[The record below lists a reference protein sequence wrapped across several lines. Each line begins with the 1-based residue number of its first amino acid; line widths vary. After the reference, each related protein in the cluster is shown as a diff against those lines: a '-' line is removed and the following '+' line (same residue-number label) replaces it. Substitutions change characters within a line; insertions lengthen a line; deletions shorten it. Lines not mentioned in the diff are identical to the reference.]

1 LMYVEVQIQREMA
14 AYLGNKLVQMGTK
27 IVGVGRNYAAHA
39 KELGNALPS
48 EPLLFLKP
56 TSSYIRE
63 GMAIE
68 IPHPCTALDHE
79 VELGVVIGKKGRD
92 IPQHAAMDHISGYAL
107 ALDMTARELQA
118 VAKQKGLPWTLA
130 KGYDTFTPIGNFI
143 PKTKVPS
150 CDDLELW
157 LEVDGKLRQKGNTKD
172 MIFSIPVL
180 ISYISSIMTL
190 NEGDVIL
197 TGIYSHQISFVQIA
211 FRRKGK
217 LSHGANALVKISKI
231 LWDSISNVHL
241 WLLR

>member
-1 LMYVEVQIQREMA
+1 MYVEAQIQREMA

-56 TSSYIRE
+56 TSSYVRE

-197 TGIYSHQISFVQIA
+197 TGTPSGVGPVKAGQKITAGITGLVEMSFDV
-211 FRRKGK
+211 K
-217 LSHGANALVKISKI
+217 LRVSQSASR
-231 LWDSISNVHL
+231 W
-241 WLLR
+241 

>member
-1 LMYVEVQIQREMA
+1 MKHVAHHAFSRNNRVRHFLDKRSLLLMYVEVQIQREMA

-118 VAKQKGLPWTLA
+118 VAK
-130 KGYDTFTPIGNFI
+130 I

-197 TGIYSHQISFVQIA
+197 TGTPSGVGPVKAGQKITAGITGLVEMSFDV
-211 FRRKGK
+211 K
-217 LSHGANALVKISKI
+217 LRVSQSASR
-231 LWDSISNVHL
+231 W
-241 WLLR
+241 